1 MRRTR
6 LDIIINIM
14 EEATMG
20 VNKTSIV
27 YRTNL
32 NFTLADKYLD
42 MLQKQGFIETRSEK
56 YKTTEK
62 GIKFLEKA
70 KEVAQQL
77 EEPNPIPL

>member
-6 LDIIINIM
+6 LDIIISIM
-14 EEATMG
+14 EEATME

-32 NFTLADKYLD
+32 NFTLADKYLE
-42 MLQKQGFIETRSEK
+42 MLQKQGFIEIRSEK
-56 YKTTEK
+56 FKTTEK

-70 KEVAQQL
+70 KDVAQQL
-77 EEPNPIPL
+77 EEPNLIPL